1 MSPTTQPGPEAQDDE
16 DDYMNMTFEEPQPA
30 KETSLQ
36 RTQRL
41 KKESRARGVI
51 KSKAQIAEEEAAARE
66 KALATSMLD
75 DPRAKKSKGLA
86 MMAKMGFTGG
96 GLGKKDEEG
105 KSQARIEPIHLSLKD
120 DRGGI
125 GMDAEKKRRFREAAE
140 EQGIEPDA
148 KAPKLDPDEYRER
161 VRKERED
168 AKLETQFFAAQRL
181 AERMDDEISGDAKAA
196 AGDDNDGGSDS
207 EEERKKKKAV
217 PISSRPL
224 KSVPILYRGLV
235 RHREEKERDRRMRY
249 DLEQSLSRL
258 PTYEEEDDDPDYKKA
273 MGKPGAAIYTTAEDL
288 DEEDPELDEFNAL
301 DVRERLER
309 LLKHLRA
316 QHKYCFWCKM
326 TYPDAEME
334 GCPGLTEEDHD

>member
-1 MSPTTQPGPEAQDDE
+1 MSATNQPGSEAEDDE
-16 DDYMNMTFEEPQPA
+16 DDYMNMTFEEPQA
-30 KETSLQ
+30 VKETSLQ

-51 KSKAQIAEEEAAARE
+51 KSKAQIAEEEATARE

-96 GLGKKDEEG
+96 GLGKKTDDG
-105 KSQARIEPIHLSLKD
+105 KSQGRTEPIHLSLKD
-120 DRGGI
+120 DRGGV
-125 GMDAEKKRRFREAAE
+125 GMDSEKKRRFREAAE
-140 EQGIEPDA
+140 EQGIAPDA

-168 AKLETQFFAAQRL
+168 ARLDAQFFAAQRL
-181 AERMDDEISGDAKAA
+181 AERMDDEQLGEGRGNDDDDGD
-196 AGDDNDGGSDS
+196 SSS
-207 EEERKKKKAV
+207 ENEKKKKKS
-217 PISSRPL
+217 ISSKPL
-224 KSVPILYRGLV
+224 KSVNILYRGLV

-258 PTYEEEDDDPDYKKA
+258 PTYEEEDDDPDYKTA
-273 MGKPGAAIYTTAEDL
+273 LGKRGTAYTTAEDL
-288 DEEDPELDEFNAL
+288 DEEDPELEEFNAL

-309 LLKHLRA
+309 LLKHLRE
-316 QHKYCFWCKM
+316 QHQYCFWCKM
-326 TYPDAEME
+326 AYPDAEMD

>member
-1 MSPTTQPGPEAQDDE
+1 MSATNQPGSEAQDDE
-16 DDYMNMTFEEPQPA
+16 DDYMNMTFEDTQAP

-41 KKESRARGVI
+41 KKEARARGAV

-66 KALATSMLD
+66 RALATSMLD

-96 GLGKKDEEG
+96 GLGKKTDDG
-105 KSQARIEPIHLSLKD
+105 TPQGRTEPIHLSLKD

-125 GMDAEKKRRFREAAE
+125 GMDSEKKRRFREAAE
-140 EQGIEPDA
+140 EQGIAPDA

-168 AKLETQFFAAQRL
+168 AKLEQQFFAAQRL
-181 AERMDDEISGDAKAA
+181 AERMDDEQSGEDAGSKADA
-196 AGDDNDGGSDS
+196 DDDGSGS
-207 EEERKKKKAV
+207 EAERKKRPKASH
-217 PISSRPL
+217 SSKPL
-224 KSVPILYRGLV
+224 KSVSILYRGLV
-235 RHREEKERDRRMRY
+235 RHREEKERVRRMRY

-258 PTYEEEDDDPDYKKA
+258 PTYEEEDDDPDYKTALGKA
-273 MGKPGAAIYTTAEDL
+273 GTVYATAEDL
-288 DEEDPELDEFNAL
+288 DEEDPEQDEFDAL

-309 LLKHLRA
+309 LLKHLRE
-316 QHKYCFWCKM
+316 QHRYCFWCKM
-326 TYPDAEME
+326 AYPDAEMD